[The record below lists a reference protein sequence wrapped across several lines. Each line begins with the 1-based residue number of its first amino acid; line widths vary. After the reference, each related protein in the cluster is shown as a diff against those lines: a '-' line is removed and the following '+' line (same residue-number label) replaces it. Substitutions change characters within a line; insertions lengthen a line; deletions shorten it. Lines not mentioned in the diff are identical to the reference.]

1 MTKFNKEKFRT
12 NVITYRLLT
21 NNWSMDQASKM
32 IGISKATISRIEK
45 GGTPDID
52 TFLKIV
58 SWLGKDTSEY
68 FIKDMRSKS
77 EIKRQKARVVVKEKR
92 TRPF

>member
-21 NNWSMDQASKM
+21 NNWSMEVASKM

-45 GGTPDID
+45 GAIPDMD
-52 TFLKIV
+52 TFLKII
-58 SWLGKDTSEY
+58 SWLGKDASEY
-68 FIKDMRSKS
+68 FIKDLRSKT
-77 EIKRQKARVVVKEKR
+77 EIKRQKARILTKEKR